1 MPKLRSLLI
10 LALVVV
16 VVSGAAG
23 TSVIHALQPDQ
34 PPTISVAGRIRYDTG
49 SAIVAAPGLT
59 VKLIDYDVYTF
70 GPGETLAET
79 VTDELGRYSFTDV
92 SNNDIDGP
100 ENRPD
105 EGQDVQLL
113 IETTNDHVIVLSP
126 GGAPYRWASVDSD
139 LLGGLGRYMN
149 VPDSG
154 EIEFPTIDLD
164 PDVGNFQAV
173 RAFVTLNQGWQ
184 FVVDE
189 TGLGAEEL
197 GQVEAEWPV
206 ILVSQ
211 RGYDV
216 DEQRIMLGT
225 GDADSPDAVLHFE
238 ALAFLDNVL
247 RSQGSIFP
255 DACSTIPNLGQENT
269 AECAWLHGF
278 GVFFPAAVQGESLYD
293 TTYAAFSLESPP
305 ASFDVGDLV
314 PARVGGA
321 LYDLFDAVDDGF
333 DSYSTSFVSLWDA
346 LASVEINSFREFWD
360 TWVDMAEEGE
370 ARACE
375 ALPSLY
381 QNTINYN
388 TVPTFNPLD
397 TITMDEDAEEPATVN
412 LALYVSDEECAFEAL
427 EISVEDPPEDTVEV
441 EVDEDGVL
449 HITPFPDW
457 NGEVSL
463 EVSVFDGVDFATQ
476 ILNIV
481 VVSVNDAPRFV
492 APPDRVVF
500 LGETIIYELAD
511 RIFDPDHP
519 QESLT
524 LDVEVTQEDVPMVVT
539 VDEDTFTIVFEPQD
553 NSDGTNSVDLIVTDP
568 EDAFAEHRV
577 FLTWEPFPNEAPT
590 IVPSIPLL
598 WEAHKGQT
606 IEMDLGD
613 YATDDN
619 DNPEELQWFVDP
631 ETLEN
636 ATVSGTGTNVLYFT
650 PDPAD
655 FLGND
660 EITLQV
666 KDRDGATAT
675 VEGITLRWTPEP
687 NIAPFINPPIPDFIV
702 GINQS
707 LRVDLRS
714 YGHDQD
720 DNNLGLRWYVRFVD
734 PTAENPAVS
743 GEGTQFLT
751 FEPVPDFKGTIEVEF
766 FVRDP
771 NGAEAS
777 QVVRLTWREYYT
789 YMPLMLRSFQ
799 QKPTN

>member
-1 MPKLRSLLI
+1 MPKLRSLII

-16 VVSGAAG
+16 VAAG
-23 TSVIHALQPDQ
+23 AGTAVTHALAPDQ
-34 PPTISVAGRIRYDTG
+34 PTTISVAGRIRYDTG

-79 VTDELGRYSFTDV
+79 VTDELGRYSFTGI
-92 SNNDIDGP
+92 SNHDIDGP
-100 ENRPD
+100 EHRPD
-105 EGQDVQLL
+105 AGQDVQLL
-113 IETTNDHVIVLSP
+113 IETTNDHIVVQSP
-126 GGAPYRWASVDSD
+126 GGAPYRWASVDDD

-149 VPDSG
+149 VPDG
-154 EIEFPTIDLD
+154 GAIEFPTIDLD
-164 PDVGNFQAV
+164 ADVGNFQAV
-173 RAFVTLNQGWQ
+173 RAFVTLNEGWQ
-184 FVVDE
+184 FLADE
-189 TGLGAEEL
+189 TGLGVEDL
-197 GQVEAEWPV
+197 GQIEAEWPV

-247 RSQGSIFP
+247 RGQGSIFP
-255 DACSTIPNLGQENT
+255 EACATIPNLGQENT

-278 GVFFPAAVQGESLYD
+278 GVFFPAAVQGESIYD
-293 TTYAAFSLESPP
+293 TTYAAFDLESPP
-305 ASFDVGDLV
+305 ESFAVGDLV

-321 LYDLFDAVDDGF
+321 LYDLFDAAEDGY

-346 LASVEINSFREFWD
+346 LASTRIDNFREFWD
-360 TWVDMAEEGE
+360 TWVSMAEEGE

-388 TVPTFNPLD
+388 TAPTIAAFPNPVTLE
-397 TITMDEDAEEPATVN
+397 EDAEEPAT
-412 LALYVSDEECAFEAL
+412 LDLTLYVSDAECGFDAL
-427 EISVEDPPEDTVEV
+427 EISVEDPPEDTVQV
-441 EVDEDGVL
+441 EIDEDGVL
-449 HITPFPDW
+449 QITPFPDW

-463 EVSVFDGVDFATQ
+463 EVTVFDGVDFATQ
-476 ILNIV
+476 TLDIV
-481 VVSVNDAPRFV
+481 VESVNDAPRFL
-492 APPDRVVF
+492 APPDRVVY
-500 LGETIIYELAD
+500 LGETIVYELAD

-519 QESLT
+519 KESLT
-524 LDVEVTQEDVPMVVT
+524 LEVDVTQESVPMDVT
-539 VDEDTFTIVFEPQD
+539 VNEDTFTLVFTPLNNTE
-553 NSDGTNSVDLIVTDP
+553 GTNTVDITVTDP
-568 EDAFAEHRV
+568 EGASAQHRV

-631 ETLEN
+631 ETLDH
-636 ATVSGTGTNVLYFT
+636 ATVSGTGTSVLYFT

-687 NIAPFINPPIPDFIV
+687 NIAPYINPPIPDFTA
-702 GINQS
+702 GINQT

-734 PTAENPAVS
+734 PTAPNPAVS

-751 FEPVPDFKGTIEVEF
+751 FEPVPGFKGTVEAEF

-789 YMPLMLRSFQ
+789 YMPLIMRPFQ